1 VPPIGPSQQRIH
13 QAAMQLFAERGVT
26 QVSVSELAEAAG
38 VARGT
43 IYNNLDRPEALFE
56 SVAAA
61 LASDMDQRIQR
72 LFAAF
77 ATVEDPAVRLS
88 MGIRLWI
95 RRAHAEP
102 HWGRFLARFSFSNA
116 SLQSMWSGPPVADL
130 TKGIE
135 QGRYTCRPEQL
146 PSVVAML
153 AGAVLGAIFLV
164 LEGHRTWRD
173 AGADAV
179 EFVLTGLGLPRDEAR
194 ALASAELPA
203 LPEAP

>member
-1 VPPIGPSQQRIH
+1 MPPTGSAQQRIYK
-13 QAAMQLFAERGVT
+13 AALQLFAERGVT

-43 IYNNLDRPEALFE
+43 IYNNLEQPEALFE

-61 LASDMDQRIQR
+61 LAADMDRRNEQ
-72 LFAAF
+72 LF
-77 ATVEDPAVRLS
+77 ATVEDPATRLATG
-88 MGIRLWI
+88 MRLWI

-102 HWGRFLARFSFSNA
+102 HWGRFLARFALSNA
-116 SLQSMWSGPPVADL
+116 TLQGMWSGPPVADL
-130 TKGIE
+130 LKGIQ

-146 PSVVAML
+146 PSVVAMI
-153 AGAVLGAIFLV
+153 GGTVLGAIFLV

-179 EFVLTGLGLPRDEAR
+179 ELVLVALGIPRDEAR
-194 ALASAELPA
+194 ALASAELPSLA
-203 LPEAP
+203 VVA